1 MSGSLRGS
9 AIAMKA
15 NRRRPIEALRTLA
28 LPRAERAAMRAERR
42 AEAQMRRE
50 RDNEHSA
57 DRRAARAA
65 AEAWRDRGAGGS
77 WL

>member
-1 MSGSLRGS
+1 
-9 AIAMKA
+9 MKA

-28 LPRAERAAMRAERR
+28 LPRAERAAIRAERH

-65 AEAWRDRGAGGS
+65 AEAWRDRGSGGY
-77 WL
+77 WR